1 MKRAYKYKIKPT
13 YKQQQ
18 QLLQAFGCARFIYNW
33 GLDKKTKAWT
43 NEHKTIT
50 YFELAKELT
59 ALKNT
64 EEYKWLKNV
73 PSECL
78 QQSLRNL
85 DNAYTQ
91 FFKAKKGFPKFKS
104 KKKSK
109 DCSKYINAI
118 KFDFDNWKVRIPK
131 CGLIKM
137 CKNKT
142 FDLSTCKIGTL
153 TVSLDKCGDY
163 WCTIMVEDNKPQK
176 SKAKISEETSV
187 GIDLGIKDYAI
198 LSDGTKYSNPKYLE
212 HYQARLAML
221 QRRLARTVKGSNRHE
236 VMRLKVAKQYRKITN
251 MRINFL
257 HKLTTDLIR
266 RYDTICLENLNVGGM
281 LKNHKLANSIQS
293 ASWSEFVRQLQYKCD
308 WYGKN
313 VIFIGRF
320 EPSSK
325 TCSNCGYVKSDMTL
339 KDRKWICPICG
350 KHHDRD
356 INAAINIKR
365 FALNPQALVGI
376 VEKAENIM
384 DRREPV

>member
-13 YKQQQ
+13 YKQQH
-18 QLLQAFGCARFIYNW
+18 QLLQTFGCTRFIYNW

-59 ALKNT
+59 VLKNT
-64 EEYKWLKNV
+64 EEHKWLKDV
-73 PSECL
+73 PNECL

-104 KKKSK
+104 KRKSK
-109 DCSKYINAI
+109 DCSKYLNAV

-131 CGLIKM
+131 CGWVKL
-137 CKNKT
+137 CNNKS
-142 FDLSTCKIGTL
+142 FDLSTSKIGTL
-153 TVSLDKCGDY
+153 TVSRDKCGEY
-163 WCTIMVEDNKPQK
+163 WCTIVVEDNTPQK
-176 SKAKISEETSV
+176 SKAKISEGTSV
-187 GIDLGIKDYAI
+187 GIDIGIKDYAI
-198 LSDGTKYSNPKYLE
+198 LSDGTKYSNPKYYE
-212 HYQARLAML
+212 HCKTRLVL
-221 QRRLARTVKGSNRHE
+221 LHQRFARTQKGSNRHN

-251 MRINFL
+251 MRNDFI
-257 HKLTTDLIR
+257 HKLTTDLVR
-266 RYDTICLENLNVGGM
+266 RYDTICLENLNVEGM
-281 LKNHKLANSIQS
+281 MKNHNLANSIQS
-293 ASWSEFVRQLQYKCD
+293 VSWGEFVRQIKYKSE
-308 WYGKN
+308 WFGKN

-325 TCSNCGYVKSDMTL
+325 TCSKCGYVNRELTL
-339 KDRKWICPICG
+339 KDREWVCPICG
-350 KHHDRD
+350 EHLDRD

-376 VEKAENIM
+376 EEKVLEIT
-384 DRREPV
+384 DRR